1 MQFAGETDNVLME
14 YTSRGSKEAYEA
26 LFLRHWQALFNI
38 AYRKTG
44 NNQDALDIV
53 QELFIY
59 IWEKRESIHITGN
72 VAAYFTVSLKNRIVN
87 WYRITSTRTRQ
98 KEALLERLQSQPES
112 QQQQAA
118 TDYTATLEQWQSAI
132 DTLPE
137 RMKEIYVLRHHHQ
150 LSIAEIST
158 TLSLRPQS
166 IRNQLSEAS
175 DRVRAVLQKH
185 LWVGILLTMA
195 AEECL

>member
-1 MQFAGETDNVLME
+1 MQFAGETDNALME
-14 YTSRGSKEAYEA
+14 YTSRGNKEAYEA
-26 LFLRHWQALFNI
+26 LFLRHWQNLFNI

-72 VAAYFTVSLKNRIVN
+72 VAAYLTVSLRNRIVN
-87 WYRITSTRTRQ
+87 WYRITSTRTKQ
-98 KEALLERLQSQPES
+98 KEALLERLQNMPES
-112 QQQQAA
+112 TQQQQAA

-132 DTLPE
+132 DMLPD

-150 LSIAEIST
+150 LSIAEISSA
-158 TLSLRPQS
+158 LSLRPQS

-175 DRVRAVLQKH
+175 DRVRSALEKH
-185 LWVGILLTMA
+185 LWVAILISITV
-195 AEECL
+195 

>member
-1 MQFAGETDNVLME
+1 ME
-14 YTSRGSKEAYEA
+14 HTSRGNKEAYEA
-26 LFLRHWQALFNI
+26 LFVRHWQTLFNI

-44 NNQDALDIV
+44 DNQDALDIV

-87 WYRITSTRTRQ
+87 WYRITSTRTKQ

-112 QQQQAA
+112 QQQQAD

-150 LSIAEIST
+150 LSIAEISS

-185 LWVGILLTMA
+185 LWVGILLSML
-195 AEECL
+195 AEDTLN